1 MKKTTLA
8 LPLLVGATALAGCAT
23 TTYQEHP
30 KATTGVAVG
39 AASGAVLGNV
49 LAGSGKRTQGAL
61 IGAAVGALAGGLI
74 GNYMDEQERAL
85 REQTAGS
92 GIEVQRQGDNILLNL
107 PEGVTFDVGRANI
120 KPQFYGA
127 LDAVAGTLNQYDQT
141 RIEISGHT
149 DSTGAAAFN
158 QRLSEDRADSV
169 KSYLASRGVAF
180 GRMYAV
186 GYGPSRPVADNS
198 TADGRA
204 RNRRVEIMVIPTS

>member
-8 LPLLVGATALAGCAT
+8 LPLLVGAAALTGCAT

-107 PEGVTFDVGRANI
+107 PEGVTFDVGRSNI

-127 LDAVAGTLNQYDQT
+127 LDSVASTLNQYDQT

-158 QRLSEDRADSV
+158 QRLSEDRANSV
-169 KSYLASRGVAF
+169 KSYLGSRGVAY

-186 GYGPSRPVADNS
+186 GYGPNRPVADNS
-198 TADGRA
+198 TAEGRA
-204 RNRRVEIMVIPTS
+204 RNRRVEIVLIPTS

>member
-1 MKKTTLA
+1 MKKTVLA
-8 LPLLVGATALAGCAT
+8 LPLFVGAIALAGCAT
-23 TTYQEHP
+23 YQERP
-30 KATTGVAVG
+30 KTTTGVAVG

-49 LAGSGKRTQGAL
+49 IAGSGKRTQGAL

-107 PEGVTFDVGRANI
+107 PEGVTFDVGRSNI
-120 KPQFYGA
+120 KPQFYSA
-127 LDAVAGTLNQYDQT
+127 LDAVSSTLNQYDQT

-149 DSTGAAAFN
+149 DSTGSAAFN
-158 QRLSEDRADSV
+158 QRLSEDRASSV
-169 KSYLASRGVAF
+169 RSYLASRGVAS

-186 GYGPSRPVADNS
+186 GYGPSRPIADNT

-204 RNRRVEIMVIPTS
+204 RNRRVEIVVIPTS